1 MSDNGLYDKD
11 TIVVDADGWTLPRPP
26 RADTEEEP
34 VRYPYVEGQW
44 HRPFLRRLMTA
55 CGIPYHSQFTKVEHE
70 SLRLRPLCRNCFTI
84 FELAEA
90 ERLHEEDEEGTK

>member
-1 MSDNGLYDKD
+1 MSNDAAVEQD
-11 TIVVDADGWTLPRPP
+11 TIVVDADGWRLPSR
-26 RADTEEEP
+26 TNVEEEA
-34 VRYPYVEGQW
+34 VRYPYVEGKW
-44 HRPFLRRLMTA
+44 HKPFLRRLMTA
-55 CGIPYHSQFTKVEHE
+55 CGIPYHSQFTKQEHE